1 MALWCAPYK
10 RKSPEYNPR
19 DARST
24 TLIFSHPDYT
34 VGSGI
39 SPESACARG
48 LTAPGRITAGRESH
62 PALKIVF
69 TIQFRHYITT
79 AALSK
84 SRQSRDICGWKQPA
98 ANTHIQ
104 QNHMLKRD
112 CRLTDAE
119 AQFVNDRN
127 FDMQEADS
135 FEYVWTIHF
144 SKVLGPDPG
153 DLAFC
158 RADRKS
164 SVECRTRTNRQ
175 EPNS

>member
-1 MALWCAPYK
+1 MLRTDAGLRIPCRRDAPAMALWCAPYK

-62 PALKIVF
+62 PALKIIF

-79 AALSK
+79 TALSK
-84 SRQSRDICGWKQPA
+84 SSQSRDIPGQRQHA
-98 ANTHIQ
+98 ADTIRQ
-104 QNHMLKRD
+104 QK
-112 CRLTDAE
+112 CRLNRE
-119 AQFVNDRN
+119 S
-127 FDMQEADS
+127 MHADS
-135 FEYVWTIHF
+135 GSQLVRNNNY
-144 SKVLGPDPG
+144 
-153 DLAFC
+153 
-158 RADRKS
+158 
-164 SVECRTRTNRQ
+164 
-175 EPNS
+175 

>member
-1 MALWCAPYK
+1 
-10 RKSPEYNPR
+10 
-19 DARST
+19 
-24 TLIFSHPDYT
+24 
-34 VGSGI
+34 
-39 SPESACARG
+39 
-48 LTAPGRITAGRESH
+48 
-62 PALKIVF
+62 
-69 TIQFRHYITT
+69 
-79 AALSK
+79 
-84 SRQSRDICGWKQPA
+84 
-98 ANTHIQ
+98 
-104 QNHMLKRD
+104 MLKRD

-164 SVECRTRTNRQ
+164 SDECRTSVNRQ
-175 EPNS
+175 KPGS